1 MTRLVQLRT
10 DSSKYVS
17 ITPTPTAHHTSCGY
31 QRAPLKPEPLIVGG
45 QLAQH
50 GEWPWI
56 ASLLENDNPLCGAT
70 LITPDWLLTAA
81 HCIQILNDG
90 SVYSILMGTTD
101 IIDVDVDTYQQEYA
115 DEVYIHPNYHQDHT
129 DWDIALIHLR
139 RPMNLTDFVT
149 TACLP
154 TRDMRGEFSPGRAVT
169 MSGWGT
175 LFQGGRLTQKLR
187 EVTVPLVNHT
197 LCQEEYYP
205 FNITDNMICTGPIEG
220 GKDSCQGDSG
230 GPTVTKLGDQ
240 WWLIGVIIG
249 GVGCAVPG
257 FRGVS
262 SDTIAYQDWINPI
275 FEGEV
280 PSRKTMTCESYDFT
294 CQGGWCI
301 PYFAKCDGFP
311 DCRLETDEVFCDGVL
326 KLFDPFFYRRV
337 ADKRSA
343 MIITNVQDIHECARM
358 CLDASF
364 LCGIFEYYIAG
375 TITDVKNETKPIYD
389 CLITG
394 PNMQMVP
401 LQSPESKRINFHQFV
416 RRIDIAAGQNA
427 VFTSATEVILSPSYL
442 PITPFNLSFFS
453 SSPLSWTIYLSELNY
468 NTLIFKMLAVKG
480 HIDCGGCSSFSL
492 LSVNGGGNVTAT
504 AGKVGIAK
512 CLDEFVVGEIFYVD
526 SSEAFITYFATD
538 LVYTGF
544 MLEYK
549 AKWLCNQSF
558 ITSPGSISSPRFYSI
573 RQAYPPNVRCHYTIT
588 APPDHR
594 ISLHINSYQIE
605 PDREEGACDFDSL
618 SIFDGNST
626 LSPRVEYLCGF
637 SQAPV
642 TVLSN
647 SSSLYLLFS
656 SDQSGEY
663 TGFAASFS
671 FINHNLEDLQHE
683 DLNNPA
689 DVTGFE
695 SFQEFINDMY
705 EISQNSKPTT
715 SQLTPS
721 EAVMPSKRVTASV
734 ITVLKRL
741 EEACGQINQ

>member
-1 MTRLVQLRT
+1 
-10 DSSKYVS
+10 
-17 ITPTPTAHHTSCGY
+17 
-31 QRAPLKPEPLIVGG
+31 
-45 QLAQH
+45 
-50 GEWPWI
+50 
-56 ASLLENDNPLCGAT
+56 
-70 LITPDWLLTAA
+70 
-81 HCIQILNDG
+81 
-90 SVYSILMGTTD
+90 
-101 IIDVDVDTYQQEYA
+101 
-115 DEVYIHPNYHQDHT
+115 
-129 DWDIALIHLR
+129 
-139 RPMNLTDFVT
+139 
-149 TACLP
+149 
-154 TRDMRGEFSPGRAVT
+154 
-169 MSGWGT
+169 
-175 LFQGGRLTQKLR
+175 
-187 EVTVPLVNHT
+187 
-197 LCQEEYYP
+197 
-205 FNITDNMICTGPIEG
+205 
-220 GKDSCQGDSG
+220 
-230 GPTVTKLGDQ
+230 
-240 WWLIGVIIG
+240 
-249 GVGCAVPG
+249 
-257 FRGVS
+257 
-262 SDTIAYQDWINPI
+262 
-275 FEGEV
+275 
-280 PSRKTMTCESYDFT
+280 
-294 CQGGWCI
+294 
-301 PYFAKCDGFP
+301 
-311 DCRLETDEVFCDGVL
+311 
-326 KLFDPFFYRRV
+326 
-337 ADKRSA
+337 

-358 CLDASF
+358 CLDAAF
-364 LCGIFEYYIAG
+364 LCGIFEYYKAG

-394 PNMQMVP
+394 PSMQMVP
-401 LQSPESKRINFHQFV
+401 LQSSESKRINFHQFV
-416 RRIDIAAGQNA
+416 RRIDIAGGQNA

-588 APPDHR
+588 APPDHV

-626 LSPRVEYLCGF
+626 LAPRVEYLCGF

-642 TVLSN
+642 MVLSN

-663 TGFAASFS
+663 TGFAASFL
-671 FINHNLEDLQHE
+671 FIDQNLEDLQHE
-683 DLNNPA
+683 DLNKPA

-705 EISQNSKPTT
+705 ETSPNSKPTT
-715 SQLTPS
+715 TSRSTHS
-721 EAVMPSKRVTASV
+721 EAIMPSRQVTAYGNEV
-734 ITVLKRL
+734 ISSTKMTTYSKGTTTLSNGQETPHNGIPTSSQGMITYTTKPITSYEDMKTVLPGLSHLQSTAVDLEYIFKVTLVVILLVFILLAIALAVLYCRIKREN
-741 EEACGQINQ
+741 EELKKHLHIHRNGHIVSL